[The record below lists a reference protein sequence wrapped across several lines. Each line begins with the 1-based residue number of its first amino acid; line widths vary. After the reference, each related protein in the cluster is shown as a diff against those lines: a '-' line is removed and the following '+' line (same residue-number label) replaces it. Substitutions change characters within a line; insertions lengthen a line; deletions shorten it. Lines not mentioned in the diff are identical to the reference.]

1 MYAARLLILNTSRKM
16 MRQLFILCLFLMCAG
31 CSPAHTQLAGRIVNY
46 HGEVVRICLEGQAER
61 RDTLKVDSLGNF
73 AFVPRTTEGQI
84 YEISVKDHNPWI
96 PVYIAGGDQVG
107 VELTLQ
113 PDKQVTAT
121 FSGDRLAE
129 NRYLQA
135 YNAVTNSRKWY
146 SPEMSSLSFKAY
158 REKVEEMKH
167 DLQQQLEQV
176 KDAGLCGQ
184 WAVRQHLMLQEQLAA
199 YYWRNAYQRGEEEA
213 PEDADY
219 VAFVQSLD
227 LDNPEECNSEI
238 LRNVISWTL
247 AQDKEADQKEH
258 DVLYL
263 NTLDRLVS
271 NPEIKNREATA
282 YVLGKFQFFSG
293 MGLDGMME
301 RYNAIC
307 TNDSLRQAVNA
318 EFAEY
323 MRAYGNLMPGK
334 VAPDFEMSDV
344 NGKKCR
350 LSDLKGKYLF
360 IDFWATWCAPCREEI
375 PHMAK
380 LQEHF
385 AGDSRIALVSISVD
399 ANVKTWKKFLEKEQP
414 AWAQYVVDAE
424 NNAILDKEYR
434 IFGIPHFTLLD
445 PEGRFV
451 QYSFSRPSFPGC
463 LEEIERIIGK

>member
-1 MYAARLLILNTSRKM
+1 
-16 MRQLFILCLFLMCAG
+16 MRQLFILCLFSMCAG
-31 CSPAHTQLAGRIVNY
+31 CSPAHTQLAGRIANY

-73 AFVPRTTEGQI
+73 VFVPQTQEQGQI

-113 PDKQVTAT
+113 SDKQVTAT

-146 SPEMSSLSFKAY
+146 SPEISSLSFKAY

-282 YVLGKFQFFSG
+282 HVMGKFQFFSG

>member
-1 MYAARLLILNTSRKM
+1 
-16 MRQLFILCLFLMCAG
+16 MRQLFILCLFSMCAG
-31 CSPAHTQLAGRIVNY
+31 CSPAHTELKGHISNY

-73 AFVPRTTEGQI
+73 VFVPQTQEQGQI

-247 AQDKEADQKEH
+247 AQDKEAAQKEH

-282 YVLGKFQFFSG
+282 HVMGKFQFFSG

-318 EFAEY
+318 EYKEY

-375 PHMAK
+375 PYMAK

>member
-1 MYAARLLILNTSRKM
+1 M
-16 MRQLFILCLFLMCAG
+16 MRQLFILCLFSMCAG

-46 HGEVVRICLEGQAER
+46 HGEVVRICLEGQGDR
-61 RDTLKVDSLGNF
+61 RDTLSVDSLGNF
-73 AFVPRTTEGQI
+73 AFVPRTAEGQI

-113 PDKQVTAT
+113 PDKQITAT

-129 NRYLQA
+129 NEYLQA
-135 YNAVTNSRKWY
+135 YNAITNSREWY
-146 SPEMSSLSFKAY
+146 FPEISSLPFKAY
-158 REKVEEMKH
+158 REKVEEMKQ

-176 KDAGLCGQ
+176 KDAGLRGQ

-199 YYWRNAYQRGEEEA
+199 YYWRNAYRHGEEDT

-247 AQDKEADQKEH
+247 AQDKEAAQKDY
-258 DVLYL
+258 DVLFL

-282 YVLGKFQFFSG
+282 HVMDQFRFFSG
-293 MGLDGMME
+293 MELEPLME

-307 TNDSLRQAVNA
+307 TDDSLRQAVNA

-334 VAPDFEMSDV
+334 MAPDFEMTDV

-375 PHMAK
+375 PYMAK

>member
-1 MYAARLLILNTSRKM
+1 
-16 MRQLFILCLFLMCAG
+16 MCAG
-31 CSPAHTQLAGRIVNY
+31 CSPAHTELKGHISNY

-73 AFVPRTTEGQI
+73 VFVPQTQEQGQI

-247 AQDKEADQKEH
+247 AQDKEAAQKEH
-258 DVLYL
+258 DV
-263 NTLDRLVS
+263 
-271 NPEIKNREATA
+271 P
-282 YVLGKFQFFSG
+282 
-293 MGLDGMME
+293 
-301 RYNAIC
+301 
-307 TNDSLRQAVNA
+307 
-318 EFAEY
+318 
-323 MRAYGNLMPGK
+323 
-334 VAPDFEMSDV
+334 
-344 NGKKCR
+344 
-350 LSDLKGKYLF
+350 
-360 IDFWATWCAPCREEI
+360 WANSSS
-375 PHMAK
+375 
-380 LQEHF
+380 F
-385 AGDSRIALVSISVD
+385 
-399 ANVKTWKKFLEKEQP
+399 P
-414 AWAQYVVDAE
+414 AW
-424 NNAILDKEYR
+424 
-434 IFGIPHFTLLD
+434 GWT
-445 PEGRFV
+445 G
-451 QYSFSRPSFPGC
+451 
-463 LEEIERIIGK
+463 

>member
-1 MYAARLLILNTSRKM
+1 MKLLL
-16 MRQLFILCLFLMCAG
+16 ILCLFLMCAG
-31 CSPAHTQLAGRIVNY
+31 CRPAHTELKGHISNY

-73 AFVPRTTEGQI
+73 VFVPQTQEQGQI

-146 SPEMSSLSFKAY
+146 SPEISSLSFKAY
-158 REKVEEMKH
+158 REKVEKMKH

-199 YYWRNAYQRGEEEA
+199 YYWRNAYRHGEEEA

-247 AQDKEADQKEH
+247 AQDKEAAQKDH
-258 DVLYL
+258 DVLFL

-282 YVLGKFQFFSG
+282 HVMGKFQFFSG

-307 TNDSLRQAVNA
+307 TDDSLRQAVNA

-323 MRAYGNLMPGK
+323 MRVYGNLMPGK

-385 AGDSRIALVSISVD
+385 AEDSRIALVSISVD

-451 QYSFSRPSFPGC
+451 QYSFARPSFPGC
-463 LEEIERIIGK
+463 MEEIERIIGEEH

>member
-1 MYAARLLILNTSRKM
+1 
-16 MRQLFILCLFLMCAG
+16 MRQLFILCLFSMCAG
-31 CSPAHTQLAGRIVNY
+31 CSPAHTQLAGRIANY

-73 AFVPRTTEGQI
+73 VFVPQTQEQGQI

-113 PDKQVTAT
+113 SDKQVTAT

-146 SPEMSSLSFKAY
+146 SPEISSLSFKAY
-158 REKVEEMKH
+158 REKVEKMKH

-199 YYWRNAYQRGEEEA
+199 YYWRNAYQRGEEA

-282 YVLGKFQFFSG
+282 HVMGKFQFFSG

>member
-1 MYAARLLILNTSRKM
+1 MKL
-16 MRQLFILCLFLMCAG
+16 LFILCLFSMCAG
-31 CSPAHTQLAGRIVNY
+31 CRPAHTQLTGHIANY
-46 HGEVVRICLEGQAER
+46 HGEVVRICPEGQAER
-61 RDTLKVDSLGNF
+61 RDTLAVDSLGNF
-73 AFVPRTTEGQI
+73 TFVPRTAEGQI

-96 PVYIAGGDQVG
+96 PVYMVGGDQVG

-113 PDKQVTAT
+113 PDKQITAT

-129 NRYLQA
+129 NEYLQA
-135 YNAVTNSRKWY
+135 YNAIINSREWY
-146 SPEMSSLSFKAY
+146 SPEISSLPFKAY
-158 REKVEEMKH
+158 RGKVEGMKQ
-167 DLQQQLEQV
+167 DLQEQLEQV
-176 KDAGLCGQ
+176 KDAGLRGQ

-199 YYWRNAYQRGEEEA
+199 YYWRNAYRYGEEEA

-219 VAFVQSLD
+219 VAFMQSID
-227 LDNPEECNSEI
+227 LNDPAECNSEI

-247 AQDKEADQKEH
+247 SQDKDAAPKDY
-258 DVLYL
+258 DVLFL

-282 YVLGKFQFFSG
+282 YVMGQFQFFSG

-307 TNDSLRQAVNA
+307 TDDSLRQAVNV

-323 MRAYGNLMPGK
+323 MRVYGNLMPGK
-334 VAPDFEMSDV
+334 MAPDFEMTDV

-414 AWAQYVVDAE
+414 AWVQYVVDAE

-451 QYSFSRPSFPGC
+451 QYSFARPSFPGC
-463 LEEIERIIGK
+463 LEEIERIIND

>member
-1 MYAARLLILNTSRKM
+1 MKL
-16 MRQLFILCLFLMCAG
+16 LFILCLFSMCAG
-31 CSPAHTQLAGRIVNY
+31 CRPAHIELKGHISNY
-46 HGEVVRICLEGQAER
+46 HGEVVRICPEGQAER

-73 AFVPRTTEGQI
+73 VFVPQTQEQGQI
-84 YEISVKDHNPWI
+84 YEISVKDHNPWM

-135 YNAVTNSRKWY
+135 YNAVTNSREWY
-146 SPEMSSLSFKAY
+146 SPEISSLPFKAY
-158 REKVEEMKH
+158 REEVKKMEQ
-167 DLQQQLEQV
+167 DLQQQLGEV
-176 KDAGLCGQ
+176 KDAGLREQ
-184 WAVRQHLMLQEQLAA
+184 WAVRQHLMLQEQLTA
-199 YYWRNAYQRGEEEA
+199 YDWRNAYRHGEEEV

-227 LDNPEECNSEI
+227 LNNPEECSSGM
-238 LRNVISWTL
+238 LQDVISWTL
-247 AQDKEADQKEH
+247 AQDKEAAQKDY
-258 DVLYL
+258 DVLFL

-282 YVLGKFQFFSG
+282 YMLEKFYFFSG
-293 MGLDGMME
+293 SLDVAIE

-307 TNDSLRQAVNA
+307 TDDSLLQAVNA

-334 VAPDFEMSDV
+334 MAPDFEMTDV

-445 PEGRFV
+445 PEGCFV
-451 QYSFSRPSFPGC
+451 QYSFARPSFPGC
-463 LEEIERIIGK
+463 LEEIEQIIND

>member
-1 MYAARLLILNTSRKM
+1 
-16 MRQLFILCLFLMCAG
+16 MCAG

-375 PHMAK
+375 PYMAK

>member
-385 AGDSRIALVSISVD
+385 ANDKRIKLISISWDYTQEVWLD
-399 ANVKTWKKFLEKEQP
+399 YLKKRP
-414 AWAQYVVDAE
+414 ATWAQYIVDKK
-424 NNAILDKEYR
+424 NMDFMKKEYR
-434 IFGIPHFTLLD
+434 MTFIPRFLLLD
-445 PEGRFV
+445 PEGRIISIEFA
-451 QYSFSRPSFPGC
+451 RPSDPEC
-463 LEEIERIIGK
+463 VQILEEIIK

>member
-1 MYAARLLILNTSRKM
+1 MNTSRKM

-375 PHMAK
+375 PYMAK

>member
-1 MYAARLLILNTSRKM
+1 
-16 MRQLFILCLFLMCAG
+16 MRQLFILCLFSMCAG
-31 CSPAHTQLAGRIVNY
+31 CSPAHTELKGHIVNY

-73 AFVPRTTEGQI
+73 VFVPQTQEQGQI

-129 NRYLQA
+129 NEYLQA

-451 QYSFSRPSFPGC
+451 QYSFARPSFPGC
-463 LEEIERIIGK
+463 MEEIERIIDE

>member
-1 MYAARLLILNTSRKM
+1 
-16 MRQLFILCLFLMCAG
+16 MCAG
-31 CSPAHTQLAGRIVNY
+31 CRPAHIELKGHISNY
-46 HGEVVRICLEGQAER
+46 HGEVVRICPEGQAER

-73 AFVPRTTEGQI
+73 VFVPQTQEQGQI

-135 YNAVTNSRKWY
+135 YNAITNSREWY
-146 SPEMSSLSFKAY
+146 SPEISSLSFKAY
-158 REKVEEMKH
+158 REEVEKMEQ

-176 KDAGLCGQ
+176 KDAGLRGQ

-199 YYWRNAYQRGEEEA
+199 YYWRNAYRHGEEDT

-227 LDNPEECNSEI
+227 LNNPEECSSGM
-238 LRNVISWTL
+238 LQDVISWTL
-247 AQDKEADQKEH
+247 AQDKEAAQKDY

-271 NPEIKNREATA
+271 NPDIKDREATA
-282 YVLGKFQFFSG
+282 YMLGKFHFFSG
-293 MGLDGMME
+293 MGLDVAME

-307 TNDSLRQAVNA
+307 TDDSLLQTVNA

-344 NGKKCR
+344 NGKKCC

-375 PHMAK
+375 PYMAK

-451 QYSFSRPSFPGC
+451 QYSFARPSFPGC
-463 LEEIERIIGK
+463 MEEIERIIDE

>member
-1 MYAARLLILNTSRKM
+1 MRL
-16 MRQLFILCLFLMCAG
+16 LFILCLFLMCAG
-31 CSPAHTQLAGRIVNY
+31 CSPAHTELKGHISNY

-73 AFVPRTTEGQI
+73 VFVPQTQEQGQI

-113 PDKQVTAT
+113 PDKQITAA

-129 NRYLQA
+129 NEYLQA
-135 YNAVTNSRKWY
+135 YNAITNSREWY

-158 REKVEEMKH
+158 REKVEEMKQ

-176 KDAGLCGQ
+176 KDAGLRGQ

-247 AQDKEADQKEH
+247 AQDKEAAQKDY
-258 DVLYL
+258 DVLFL
-263 NTLDRLVS
+263 NALDRLVS

-282 YVLGKFQFFSG
+282 HVMDQFRFFSG
-293 MGLDGMME
+293 MELEPLME

-307 TNDSLRQAVNA
+307 TDDSLRQAVNA